1 MIKSNRRKII
11 KHVFRTSLIMLLTTS
26 AIAGIVEDVPKIV
39 AATSNAAKA
48 RKIIVAVIVSGY
60 KQSISM
66 SMV

>member
-1 MIKSNRRKII
+1 
-11 KHVFRTSLIMLLTTS
+11 MLLTTS